1 MVRGA
6 AIRLQAHTVRPKA
19 HDTNGLCVNVVK
31 TAKKYLKRLAKTD
44 DLNKSK
50 NCISL
55 YNNSDLKT

>member
-19 HDTNGLCVNVVK
+19 HDTNGLCVNAVK

-44 DLNKSK
+44 DQIYVYKLYQ
-50 NCISL
+50 SL
-55 YNNSDLKT
+55 QE